1 MSKLITFFLF
11 LFIGSAILSAIMEG
25 GGGIQT
31 TELTAVVD
39 DDDTILTV
47 TTTTGFLGTD
57 YIIIGT
63 EKILYDWTDGTH
75 FGRVANPCTRGYD
88 GTTATAHAIGA
99 MVMTADASA
108 VNNALGFNIAATA
121 DSMGAW
127 SAITIPFYFLTK
139 TLPRIVMMNFSFLGG
154 QLAIIGWFFFA
165 AGAGLII
172 TLALSLA
179 GARRVG

>member
-1 MSKLITFFLF
+1 VSKLITFFLF
-11 LFIGSAILSAIMEG
+11 VFIGAAILSGIMEG

-31 TELTAVVD
+31 TELTAAID

-47 TTTTGFLGTD
+47 TSTDGFLDAD
-57 YIIIGT
+57 YLIIGT

-88 GTTATAHAIGA
+88 GTTATSHAADA
-99 MVMTADASA
+99 MVMTADAST
-108 VNNALGFNIAATA
+108 VNNALGFNIGAMA
-121 DSMGAW
+121 DSMGLW
-127 SAITIPFYFLTK
+127 SVVIIPFYFLTK
-139 TLPRIVMMNFSFLGG
+139 TLPRIVMMNFSFLSG

-172 TLALSLA
+172 TLALYLA
-179 GARRVG
+179 GSRRV